1 MSLQDNVH
9 RPESEQNSMRPGNA
23 PAGNT
28 LRSALIVQKPNEV
41 QSLAER
47 VKRAFY
53 MLTWRTPLHNV
64 RLTGKL
70 PLRLLFVPPD
80 PLPADIPRGQ
90 ALRMGKFHHQ
100 GLDQPLNSIN
110 YDALPL
116 PPAMLD
122 YIHRFDWLRD
132 LAAATD
138 RADGAPIA
146 ARITQQ
152 WIAGNTQKI
161 REPAWRVDNAAW
173 RMLNMAAY
181 CPFILSSSNP
191 VYRSSVLNHF
201 ARNARHLDR
210 SASKAAN
217 LYARLTG
224 WAGVVAASLLLP
236 EGKTRRLVGEDG
248 LEHAIGQCVF
258 ADGGVVSR
266 SPVQLME
273 LIGLLSLLRQCYLAA
288 NINVP
293 EFLSD
298 ALGRSVPALLG
309 LTHADGGLGAWQGS
323 AQVTA
328 GRIAALAEA
337 SGVRARPQR
346 QALDWGYQR
355 IPAGNAVMLLD
366 AGPPPL
372 AKQSATG
379 CASTLAFELSYGKQ
393 RIIVNCGGSSLVGAS
408 IPAALARGLRTTA
421 AHSTLCIDDSNST
434 AILAGGQLGKG
445 VTEVG
450 LNRREIENAT
460 RIEATHDGYARA
472 FGFTHSRT
480 LILRSDGLELRGED
494 TLLPHKSY
502 KSKNNLPVHIRFH
515 LGANIEL
522 AKGDN
527 KDAVVLRL
535 GDGSSWLFI
544 PSGGDVQL
552 DDSIW
557 VDEEGR
563 PHPSQQLVISATASK
578 GGLSIGWQF
587 RFLG

>member
-1 MSLQDNVH
+1 MNLHDDMQEL
-9 RPESEQNSMRPGNA
+9 PSE
-23 PAGNT
+23 AGHEGPNT
-28 LRSALIVQKPNEV
+28 RQSSALIVRQPSETH
-41 QSLAER
+41 SLAER
-47 VKRAFY
+47 MKRAFY

-70 PLRLLFVPPD
+70 PVRLLFVPED

-90 ALRMGKFHHQ
+90 SLRMGSFQFQ
-100 GLDQPLNSIN
+100 GLRQSLNDIN
-110 YDALPL
+110 YANLPL

-132 LAAATD
+132 LAGATN

-146 ARITQQ
+146 AKATQQ
-152 WIAGNTQKI
+152 WIAGNSQKI
-161 REPAWRVDNAAW
+161 REPAWRVDNSAW

-181 CPFILSSSNP
+181 CPFILSSNDP

-210 SASKAAN
+210 SAPKASN

-236 EGKTRRLVGEDG
+236 EGSARRMVGEEE
-248 LEHAIGQCVF
+248 LSNAIEQCVF
-258 ADGGVVSR
+258 SDGGVVSR

-273 LIGLLSLLRQCYLAA
+273 LIGLLCLLRQCYLSA
-288 NINVP
+288 NENMP
-293 EFLSD
+293 AFLSE
-298 ALGRSVPALLG
+298 ALGRCVPALLG

-323 AQVTA
+323 AQVPA
-328 GRIAALAEA
+328 DRIAALVAA

-355 IPAGNAVMLLD
+355 VPAGKTVMLLD

-372 AKQSATG
+372 AKQSAAG
-379 CASTLAFELSYGKQ
+379 CASTLAFELSYADQ

-421 AHSTLCIDDSNST
+421 AHSTLCLADSNST

-450 LNRREIENAT
+450 LDRRDIDQAT
-460 RIEATHDGYARA
+460 RIEASHDGYARA

-494 TLLPHKSY
+494 TLLPHKNY
-502 KSKNNLPVHIRFH
+502 KPKDNVPVHIRFH

-522 AKGDN
+522 AKGEN

-535 GDGSSWLFI
+535 GDGTSWLFI
-544 PSGGDVQL
+544 PGAGDVQL

-557 VDEEGR
+557 VDGEGR
-563 PHPSQQLVISATASK
+563 PHPSQQLVIASTAGK

-587 RFLG
+587 RFIG